1 LSTRLTLRGD
11 YDIWRRD
18 ELRAQLNA
26 LELSGD
32 VTIDLSQTTLMDAGS
47 ASLLI
52 LLQRRLHE
60 RNPKARVIL
69 LNAPPIVQR
78 VLKLCGAAD
87 LFVFTTEG

>member
-1 LSTRLTLRGD
+1 MSTRLTLRGD

-18 ELRAQLNA
+18 ELRAQLSA
-26 LELSGD
+26 VDLTGD
-32 VTIDLSQTTLMDAGS
+32 VIIDMSQTTLMDAGS

-69 LNAPPIVQR
+69 NNAPNIVQR
-78 VLKLCGAAD
+78 VLKLCGASD
-87 LFVFTTEG
+87 LFEFTSEG